1 MRTSA
6 RVIPVNNF
14 KAGLAQNRRQP
25 GLWLTLESAN
35 ATEIV
40 AGSGYDWLLLDMEHT
55 SLDVGPRRAEPLNW
69 SFAYL
74 GTTPS

>member
-1 MRTSA
+1 MKTSA

-55 SLDVGPRRAEPLNW
+55 SLDVSQVADHIRA
-69 SFAYL
+69 SKG
-74 GTTPS
+74 GTA